1 MKKLLVSLMA
11 VFAIA
16 NISVAQEAAI
26 KWNPLYLGLG
36 SVNLGIEFSVAPKW
50 TLAFEGNAVIFNPW
64 QNGDNSIYANGWTG
78 TFEARWYT
86 CEAFNGHHLG
96 LYGTVGRFGEASSNF
111 DLFNKIAL
119 GGHGATGATNV
130 KAAMLGLS
138 YGYYLKLNHGWG
150 LDFYVGG
157 GILYA
162 MYNTPGSTDR
172 RAISNLRSPVWAS
185 FFPTNSKRLHDFMIE
200 GCPSGQ
206 PSFFVEYGLRKAV
219 LSGWGQSRHLVSG
232 GASLSVCC

>member
-11 VFAIA
+11 VFAVA
-16 NISVAQEAAI
+16 NASFAQEAAI

-50 TLAFEGNAVIFNPW
+50 TLAFEGTDVFFNPW
-64 QNGDNSIYANGWTG
+64 TNGDNQIYANGWTA

-96 LYGTVGRFGEASSNF
+96 LYATAGRFGEAFSNV
-111 DLFNKIAL
+111 DIFNKICV
-119 GGHGATGATNV
+119 GGYGENRVYNAKV
-130 KAAMLGLS
+130 AMLGLS

-157 GILYA
+157 GVCYA
-162 MYNTPGSTDR
+162 
-172 RAISNLRSPVWAS
+172 RAVSANNVNLESDIKPS
-185 FFPTNSKRLHDFMIE
+185 LSRLGI
-200 GCPSGQ
+200 
-206 PSFFVEYGLRKAV
+206 V
-219 LSGWGQSRHLVSG
+219 LSYKF
-232 GASLSVCC
+232 

>member
-36 SVNLGIEFSVAPKW
+36 SVNLGIEFSVAPK

-64 QNGDNSIYANGWTG
+64 KNGDNSIYANGWTG

-96 LYGTVGRFGEASSNF
+96 LYGTVGRFGEAHSKM
-111 DLFNKIAL
+111 DLFNTIAF
-119 GGHGATGATNV
+119 GGHGMNGATNV

-138 YGYYLKLNHGWG
+138 YGIAHDREVAPLGRPLVLYRYPVRRSEWQGFCSLRFVWKG
-150 LDFYVGG
+150 LACGVPGG
-157 GILYA
+157 
-162 MYNTPGSTDR
+162 
-172 RAISNLRSPVWAS
+172 
-185 FFPTNSKRLHDFMIE
+185 
-200 GCPSGQ
+200 
-206 PSFFVEYGLRKAV
+206 
-219 LSGWGQSRHLVSG
+219 
-232 GASLSVCC
+232 

>member
-111 DLFNKIAL
+111 DLFNKIKNQ
-119 GGHGATGATNV
+119 GPD
-130 KAAMLGLS
+130 AARRPA
-138 YGYYLKLNHGWG
+138 
-150 LDFYVGG
+150 VGFCNPDDTV
-157 GILYA
+157 A
-162 MYNTPGSTDR
+162 D
-172 RAISNLRSPVWAS
+172 
-185 FFPTNSKRLHDFMIE
+185 
-200 GCPSGQ
+200 
-206 PSFFVEYGLRKAV
+206 
-219 LSGWGQSRHLVSG
+219 
-232 GASLSVCC
+232 

>member
-150 LDFYVGG
+150 LLCRRRYPLRNVQHAGFDR
-157 GILYA
+157 
-162 MYNTPGSTDR
+162 STEER
-172 RAISNLRSPVWAS
+172 YQTFAL
-185 FFPTNSKRLHDFMIE
+185 
-200 GCPSGQ
+200 PSGRR
-206 PSFFVEYGLRKAV
+206 SFL
-219 LSGWGQSRHLVSG
+219 
-232 GASLSVCC
+232 

>member
-130 KAAMLGLS
+130 KARSLLRLLPEAEPRLGSRLLCRRRHPLRNVQHA
-138 YGYYLKLNHGWG
+138 GF
-150 LDFYVGG
+150 DR
-157 GILYA
+157 
-162 MYNTPGSTDR
+162 STEER
-172 RAISNLRSPVWAS
+172 YQTFAL
-185 FFPTNSKRLHDFMIE
+185 
-200 GCPSGQ
+200 PSGRR
-206 PSFFVEYGLRKAV
+206 SFL
-219 LSGWGQSRHLVSG
+219 
-232 GASLSVCC
+232 

>member
-26 KWNPLYLGLG
+26 KWNPLALGLG

-50 TLAFEGNAVIFNPW
+50 TLAFEGNAVVFNPW
-64 QNGDNSIYANGWTG
+64 TGNNAIYANGWTG

-86 CEAFNGHHLG
+86 CEAFNGHHFG
-96 LYGTVGRFGEASSNF
+96 LYGTVGRFGEASSNVDF
-111 DLFNKIAL
+111 FNTIAL
-119 GGHGATGATNV
+119 GGLGEGGARNV
-130 KAAMLGLS
+130 KVGMLGLS

-157 GILYA
+157 GLLYG
-162 MYNTPGSTDR
+162 MYNRPGSTET
-172 RAISNLRSPVWAS
+172 V
-185 FFPTNSKRLHDFMIE
+185 K
-200 GCPSGQ
+200 SGIK
-206 PSFFVEYGLRKAV
+206 G
-219 LSGWGQSRHLVSG
+219 
-232 GASLSVCC
+232 SLSRLGVVLAYKF

>member
-36 SVNLGIEFSVAPKW
+36 LVNLGIEFSVAPKW

-162 MYNTPGSTDR
+162 MYNTPGSTEVQKSG
-172 RAISNLRSPVWAS
+172 IKPSLS
-185 FFPTNSKRLHDFMIE
+185 RL
-200 GCPSGQ
+200 G
-206 PSFFVEYGLRKAV
+206 VV
-219 LSGWGQSRHLVSG
+219 LSYKF
-232 GASLSVCC
+232 

>member
-26 KWNPLYLGLG
+26 KWNPLWLGLG

-50 TLAFEGNAVIFNPW
+50 TLAFEGNAVVFNPW
-64 QNGDNSIYANGWTG
+64 KDSKNSIYANGWTG
-78 TFEARWYT
+78 TFEARYYL
-86 CEAFNGHHLG
+86 CEAFNGHHFG
-96 LYGTVGRFGEASSNF
+96 IYGTVGRFGEASSNF
-111 DLFNKIAL
+111 DIFNKISL
-119 GGHGATGATNV
+119 GGYGQSGATNI
-130 KAAMLGLS
+130 KAGMLGLS

-162 MYNTPGSTDR
+162 MYDKPDMKN
-172 RAISNLRSPVWAS
+172 IK
-185 FFPTNSKRLHDFMIE
+185 SKVKPSLSRL
-200 GCPSGQ
+200 G
-206 PSFFVEYGLRKAV
+206 VV
-219 LSGWGQSRHLVSG
+219 LSYKF
-232 GASLSVCC
+232 